1 MKLNFII
8 VYDCC
13 LCIFFLKKRIDIKIC
28 SVDVV
33 YLISIMVWFFFNY
46 VIENLLDYYILN
58 WNLWNFIVLFLR
70 VFDFIYGVDVDCK

>member
-1 MKLNFII
+1 MI
-8 VYDCC
+8 VVYVF
-13 LCIFFLKKRIDIKIC
+13 FFLKKRIDIKIC

-33 YLISIMVWFFFNY
+33 YLISIMVCVFFNY

>member
-1 MKLNFII
+1 MI
-8 VYDCC
+8 VVYVF
-13 LCIFFLKKRIDIKIC
+13 FFLKKRIDIKIC

-33 YLISIMVWFFFNY
+33 YLMSIMVCFFFNY